1 MNMAHA
7 LDLSETAFLAQ
18 LRHSAEQPEC
28 SRPLAITKPDARWG
42 EAIIA
47 TLSLWFF
54 VLLIYLPMILDRHA
68 GDNWQSV
75 VLDASTLLISTA
87 LALSLFPLF
96 RIVAR
101 WPTMPRL
108 GTLAVAVI
116 LVSAVQTSFDLLYTG
131 WIARNVEASWQSIP
145 RDLSRAY
152 RTIFNYA
159 CIFSVNLTLF
169 QLVFT
174 RRRELRRERQL
185 AEARW
190 AAQQAQLTALRF
202 QLNPHFLFNTLNA
215 ISSMIVTRRNEEAE
229 QMTDKL
235 SSFLRASLASDPT
248 ELVPLESELALIE
261 EYLEIEA
268 IRFGERLAIDIP
280 HCGTAAEVR
289 IPSFLL
295 QPIVENAI
303 KYGVGPST
311 GLVTITVSALIQEGE
326 LVLKIVND
334 GSAAPQTSPSQG
346 TGVGLS
352 NVRKRLDA
360 VYGGRATL
368 RAEPLSPGFAVTI
381 TLPINANPLRLPQ
394 NGDGGER

>member
-1 MNMAHA
+1 MTMARA
-7 LDLSETAFLAQ
+7 LDLSDIGDLTQ
-18 LRHSAEQPEC
+18 LRPCAEQPEC

-54 VLLIYLPMILDRHA
+54 VLLIYLPMILDRHT
-68 GDNWQSV
+68 GDSWQSV
-75 VLDASTLLISTA
+75 VLDASTLLISA
-87 LALSLFPLF
+87 CLALSLFPLF

-101 WPTMPRL
+101 WPTMSRL

-215 ISSMIVTRRNEEAE
+215 ISSMIVTRRNEDAE

-235 SSFLRASLASDPT
+235 SSFLRASLSSDPT

-268 IRFGERLAIDIP
+268 IRFGERLTIDIP
-280 HCGTAAEVR
+280 CTTSAGEVLV
-289 IPSFLL
+289 PSFLL

-303 KYGVGPST
+303 KYGVGPSAKP
-311 GLVTITVSALIQEGE
+311 VTISVSAEIEDAN
-326 LVLKIVND
+326 LVLKVVDD
-334 GSAAPQTSPSQG
+334 GSAEAHSPRPSG
-346 TGVGLS
+346 TGVGLA
-352 NVRKRLDA
+352 NVRQRLDA
-360 VYGGRATL
+360 VYGARATL
-368 RAEPLSPGFAVTI
+368 RAEPLSSGFAVTI
-381 TLPINANPLRLPQ
+381 SLPVDIRPLRFPKA
-394 NGDGGER
+394 G